1 MNFNVTFL
9 IVTFKSYSVIH
20 NCLQSIPKGYPILVV
35 ENSSDENFKKELENS
50 YKNLE
55 CILCYEN
62 LGYGKANNIGL
73 RKAKTKY
80 VFLLNPDTIL
90 KSDTLENIQKTLKKI
105 KNFSLLAP
113 IVETNNKGIEFLNYG
128 FFKNE
133 TENDF
138 KYVRTFEDFF
148 EVDFVKGA
156 AMFFN
161 KDEFKDLIFFDENI
175 FFYWEDTEICLRL
188 KKNFKHIYVIRAAK
202 IFHSGGKSHDE
213 DVNHEMEISKNWH
226 LMWSQFYLRKKYT
239 GTHNAYLK
247 SFKDLVKSFLKF
259 FILYFFNKKK
269 SLYAKARFNGLI
281 AAYHGKNSSFGP
293 KVN

>member
-1 MNFNVTFL
+1 MADITFL
-9 IVTFKSYSVIH
+9 IVTFKSSSVIH
-20 NCLQSIPKGYPILVV
+20 KCLQSIPKGYPILVV

-50 YKNLE
+50 YENLE

-113 IVETNNKGIEFLNYG
+113 IVETNNLGREFLNYG

-175 FFYWEDTEICLRL
+175 FLYWEDTEICLRL
-188 KKNFKHIYVIRAAK
+188 KKNFKHIYVIRAAT
-202 IFHSGGKSHDE
+202 IFHSGGKSYHE
-213 DVNHEMEISKNWH
+213 NVNHEVEISKNWH
-226 LMWSQFYLRKKYT
+226 WMWSQFYLRKKYT
-239 GTHNAYLK
+239 SVHNAYLK
-247 SFKDLVKSFLKF
+247 SLKDLIKSSIKF
-259 FILYFFNKKK
+259 IILYFFNKKK
-269 SLYAKARFNGLI
+269 SLYAKARFSGLI
-281 AAYHGKNSSFGP
+281 AAYQGKNSSFGP